1 VSLKRKKL
9 YESQL
14 ATLSASRMTLETQAL
29 TIESANVN
37 LETIKA
43 MQAGA
48 EGLKQIHGAIDI
60 GKVDDIR
67 DEVAEQMELAQ
78 EISEAIS
85 MPLATQDVCCLL
97 IN

>member
-1 VSLKRKKL
+1 
-9 YESQL
+9 
-14 ATLSASRMTLETQAL
+14 MTLETQAL

-60 GKVDDIR
+60 GVYITLFDN
-67 DEVAEQMELAQ
+67 V
-78 EISEAIS
+78 
-85 MPLATQDVCCLL
+85 
-97 IN
+97 